1 MTDNTILIKDA
12 LILNPLDFKEI
23 KGSLLI
29 KNDKIAEIGTDI
41 DESNVDKVI
50 DAKGKILL
58 PGFVNTHTHL
68 SMTLFRGLADDL
80 SLDSWLN
87 DNIWPMEA
95 NLTSEYCYIGALLGA
110 IELIKSGTT
119 TFSDMYFYMEDVAKA
134 VEESGIRAVLSYG
147 MIDFGDDEKREH
159 EIKENI
165 ALFEKCNGMADGR
178 IKVFFGPHSP
188 YTASKDLLEDVRWL
202 ANEYNTGI
210 HIHVSETQKEI
221 NDSLEAHDLRPF
233 EYLDSIG
240 KQIFREN
247 VYIFVGFCY
256 NGTALR
262 RNIMNLKKNEIEIIK
277 RNNVKISH
285 NPCSNMKLASGIAP
299 IQDLIT
305 NDICVGIG
313 TDGASSN
320 NNLDLIEELRTAS
333 LLQKVNLLNPKALTS
348 NEALAMGTIKGA
360 EVLGLEQEIGSI
372 EVGKK
377 ADLILIDTNN
387 ANMVP
392 DSSATSSNIIY
403 SANGYNV
410 DTTICDGKILMENR
424 KLTTLDEEE
433 IYKKAR
439 KAIEELKEASK

>member
-1 MTDNTILIKDA
+1 
-12 LILNPLDFKEI
+12 
-23 KGSLLI
+23 
-29 KNDKIAEIGTDI
+29 
-41 DESNVDKVI
+41 
-50 DAKGKILL
+50 
-58 PGFVNTHTHL
+58 
-68 SMTLFRGLADDL
+68 
-80 SLDSWLN
+80 
-87 DNIWPMEA
+87 
-95 NLTSEYCYIGALLGA
+95 
-110 IELIKSGTT
+110 
-119 TFSDMYFYMEDVAKA
+119 
-134 VEESGIRAVLSYG
+134 
-147 MIDFGDDEKREH
+147 
-159 EIKENI
+159 
-165 ALFEKCNGMADGR
+165 
-178 IKVFFGPHSP
+178 
-188 YTASKDLLEDVRWL
+188 
-202 ANEYNTGI
+202 
-210 HIHVSETQKEI
+210 
-221 NDSLEAHDLRPF
+221 
-233 EYLDSIG
+233 
-240 KQIFREN
+240 
-247 VYIFVGFCY
+247 
-256 NGTALR
+256 
-262 RNIMNLKKNEIEIIK
+262 MNLKKNEIEIIK

-424 KLTTLDEEE
+424 KLITLDEEK

>member
-1 MTDNTILIKDA
+1 ML
-12 LILNPLDFKEI
+12 
-23 KGSLLI
+23 
-29 KNDKIAEIGTDI
+29 
-41 DESNVDKVI
+41 
-50 DAKGKILL
+50 
-58 PGFVNTHTHL
+58 
-68 SMTLFRGLADDL
+68 
-80 SLDSWLN
+80 
-87 DNIWPMEA
+87 
-95 NLTSEYCYIGALLGA
+95 Y
-110 IELIKSGTT
+110 
-119 TFSDMYFYMEDVAKA
+119 
-134 VEESGIRAVLSYG
+134 
-147 MIDFGDDEKREH
+147 
-159 EIKENI
+159 
-165 ALFEKCNGMADGR
+165 
-178 IKVFFGPHSP
+178 
-188 YTASKDLLEDVRWL
+188 
-202 ANEYNTGI
+202 
-210 HIHVSETQKEI
+210 
-221 NDSLEAHDLRPF
+221 
-233 EYLDSIG
+233 
-240 KQIFREN
+240 
-247 VYIFVGFCY
+247 
-256 NGTALR
+256 
-262 RNIMNLKKNEIEIIK
+262 NEIEIIK

-433 IYKKAR
+433 IYNIIFNEGYYLTLTYKGKY
-439 KAIEELKEASK
+439 KNNKHSHYVVVYKEKYKIIIKIDFNNTK